1 MQKRAPW
8 LVATWGVG
16 GTLAILGWAVW
27 RLAHRSYGLVDAE
40 LGLHHG
46 IFAALWLGFMLYTE
60 AWRGFHKQF
69 SPRVVRR
76 AVEMPRQWPLMI
88 AAPAVCMGLFHA
100 TPKRLLVSR
109 GLVVAIV
116 IMVILIRQVP
126 SPWRELVD
134 LGVTAGLAAGTLSVS
149 WFAWRAARGHLP
161 EIEADYPQGSPAS

>member
-1 MQKRAPW
+1 MPAP
-8 LVATWGVG
+8 
-16 GTLAILGWAVW
+16 
-27 RLAHRSYGLVDAE
+27 
-40 LGLHHG
+40 LGLRG
-46 IFAALWLGFMLYTE
+46 LQLELEPPAQLGSL
-60 AWRGFHKQF
+60 
-69 SPRVVRR
+69 
-76 AVEMPRQWPLMI
+76 
-88 AAPAVCMGLFHA
+88 
-100 TPKRLLVSR
+100 PKRLLVSR